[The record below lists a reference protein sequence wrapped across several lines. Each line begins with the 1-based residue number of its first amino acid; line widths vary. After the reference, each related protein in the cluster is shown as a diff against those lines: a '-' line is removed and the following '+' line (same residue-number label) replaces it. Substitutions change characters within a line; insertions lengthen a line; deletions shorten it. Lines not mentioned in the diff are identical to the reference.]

1 MEKLDKLGT
10 GNVPIPPKY
19 TKPVVAGE
27 LNKVIGKVNELVDD
41 LTEFKDISSTTYT
54 LILTDQNK
62 YIKADNADAVTIT
75 VPAYVDVAIP
85 VGAGITIE
93 QAGAGTVTVT
103 GDTGVTINGN
113 LSTGGQYMIVV
124 LVKTAINTWT
134 CIGGA

>member
-103 GDTGVTINGN
+103 GNTGVTINGN